1 MPDTALL
8 QALDKDVTVVFFDR
22 EDVLLAPP
30 LPLAGATTVALSPS
44 ALFEAR
50 EAGISVQGTIPSFSR
65 QGHEICVVA
74 AGAALDEVDSAAAL
88 AGLPLSVALMAR
100 QSLWGH
106 ASLVYRLHETLPP
119 GPWRVRNQSGVW
131 VETADWAALHH
142 ALLPRIWSY
151 GQAHFIAGAR
161 PPWPWLYAV
170 LSGIAAR
177 IASRSGGKWVAAPT
191 PKLKNGLR
199 QALKEEGATI
209 AVFQP
214 TKGAWSDYADLFR
227 EHQNRGAARTFAI
240 PPLHLDDPR
249 VRQVLATLEG
259 IGQTLSDEKVRSAWK
274 LYQPYFAQVIP
285 VMLAITADGAQL
297 MRLLAAPSATS
308 YEANSWISASVLE
321 AAGNAGAAR
330 VIFNHNS
337 NPPSESPTAS
347 AVLDVLFRQ
356 RTCNRLVDVAALW
369 SPVTGKREFH
379 RMAQKCDVRL
389 AYPAAP
395 NNRLPGEPLRI
406 LHAGNYQNWS
416 DFFPWI
422 AETADEY
429 MDGLSTLANAVE
441 QLDGVELTI
450 RVRPKREVDSKA
462 VLSQLGNRRN
472 VLVCGVEQ
480 EFLEQL
486 ADSDLLVA
494 HFSTTVEQALQMG
507 KPVLLWGSA
516 DRYTQFPAQ
525 EKPPTGTLNNS
536 VYAVRDAA
544 ALPAML
550 AGIRDAMRAG
560 SDGGLATPY
569 AFDAGTP
576 GVAHLASFLIQ
587 PKPPTEAVHP

>member
-1 MPDTALL
+1 M
-8 QALDKDVTVVFFDR
+8 DKAVTVVFFDR

-30 LPLAGATTVALSPS
+30 LPAGAAAVALSPS
-44 ALFEAR
+44 ALFAAR
-50 EAGISVQGTIPSFSR
+50 EAGIAVQGTIPAFSR
-65 QGHEICVVA
+65 QGHEKCVAA
-74 AGAALDEVDSAAAL
+74 AGAALRDFDGAAAS
-88 AGLPLSVALMAR
+88 AGLPPSVALMAR

-106 ASLVYRLHETLPP
+106 ASLVHRLHETLPP
-119 GPWRVRNQSGVW
+119 GPWRVRNRSGAW
-131 VETADWAALHH
+131 VEADDWAALHH
-142 ALLPRIWSY
+142 AMLPRIWSY

-161 PPWPWLYAV
+161 PPWPWLYAW
-170 LSGIAAR
+170 LSSTSVR
-177 IASRSGGKWVAAPT
+177 VASGLGGKWVAAPS

-199 QALKEEGATI
+199 QALKNEGATI

-214 TKGAWSDYADLFR
+214 TKGAWNDYADLFR
-227 EHQNRGAARTFAI
+227 EHQNRGPARTFAI
-240 PPLHLDDPR
+240 PPLHPDAPR
-249 VRQVLATLEG
+249 VRQVLATLEA
-259 IGQTLSDEKVRSAWK
+259 IGQALGDEKVRSAWK

-285 VMLAITADGAQL
+285 VMLAITARGGEL
-297 MRLLAAPSATS
+297 MRMLAAPSATS
-308 YEANSWISASVLE
+308 YEANSWISASLME

-337 NPPSESPTAS
+337 NPPSESPTAA
-347 AVLDVLFRQ
+347 AVLDVLFSQ

-379 RMAQKCDVRL
+379 GMARKYDVRL
-389 AYPAAP
+389 AYPTAP
-395 NNRLPGEPLRI
+395 KRRQPGEPLRI

-429 MDGLSTLANAVE
+429 MDGLSALADAVE

-450 RVRPKREVDSKA
+450 RVRPKREVDSQV
-462 VLSQLGNRRN
+462 VLSRLGHRRN
-472 VLVCGVEQ
+472 VVVCGVEQ

-507 KPVLLWGSA
+507 KHVLLWGSA

-525 EKPPTGTLNNS
+525 EAPPAGTLNDS

-550 AGIRDAMRAG
+550 AGIRDAMRASG
-560 SDGGLATPY
+560 DGERPAAAY
-569 AFDAGTP
+569 AFDAATP
-576 GVAHLASFLIQ
+576 GVAQLASFLIN
-587 PKPPTEAVHP
+587 PIAPTEAVHP

>member
-1 MPDTALL
+1 L
-8 QALDKDVTVVFFDR
+8 QHAVDKAATVVFFDR

-30 LPLAGATTVALSPS
+30 LPTSATAVALSPS
-44 ALFEAR
+44 ALFAAR
-50 EAGISVQGTIPSFSR
+50 EAGIAVQGTLPAFSR
-65 QGHEICVVA
+65 HGHETCVA
-74 AGAALDEVDSAAAL
+74 AASAALDDFDGAAAS
-88 AGLPLSVALMAR
+88 AGLPPSVALMAR

-119 GPWRVRNQSGVW
+119 GPWRVRNQSGAW
-131 VETADWAALHH
+131 VEAKDWAALHRD
-142 ALLPRIWSY
+142 LLPRIWSY

-161 PPWPWLYAV
+161 PPWAMLYAF
-170 LSGIAAR
+170 LGRISAH
-177 IASRSGGKWVAAPT
+177 IASGSGRKWVAAPS

-199 QALKEEGATI
+199 QALKDQDVKI

-214 TKGAWSDYADLFR
+214 TKGTWSDYADLFR
-227 EHQNRGAARTFAI
+227 ELQNRGPARTFAI
-240 PPLHLDDPR
+240 PPMHPDAPR
-249 VRQVLATLEG
+249 VRQVLATLEA
-259 IGQTLSDEKVRSAWK
+259 IGQTFSDEKVRSAWK
-274 LYQPYFAQVIP
+274 LYQPYLAQVIP
-285 VMLAITADGAQL
+285 VMLAVTAEGAKL
-297 MRLLAAPSATS
+297 MRTLAAPSATS
-308 YEANSWISASVLE
+308 YEANSWISASLME

-337 NPPSESPTAS
+337 NPPSGSPTAA
-347 AVLDVLFRQ
+347 AVLDVLFKQ

-369 SPVTGKREFH
+369 SPVTGRREF
-379 RMAQKCDVRL
+379 RETARTCDVRL
-389 AYPAAP
+389 AYPAAQKI
-395 NNRLPGEPLRI
+395 RRPGGPLRI

-429 MDGLSTLANAVE
+429 MDGLSALADAVE

-450 RVRPKREVDSKA
+450 RVRPKREVDSEV
-462 VLSQLGNRRN
+462 VLSRLGHRRN
-472 VLVCGVEQ
+472 VVVCGVE
-480 EFLEQL
+480 EDFLEQL

-507 KPVLLWGSA
+507 KRVLLWGSA

-525 EKPPTGTLNNS
+525 ETPPAGTLNDH
-536 VYAVRDAA
+536 VYAVCDAA

-550 AGIRDAMRAG
+550 AGIRDAMRAT
-560 SDGGLATPY
+560 GGDSRLAAAY

-576 GVAHLASFLIQ
+576 GVAQLASFLIH
-587 PKPPTEAVHP
+587 PTTPTGTAHP